1 MRNPRFIRT
10 LAVILAGVVALS
22 LSACHRHRTA
32 TERADRLVNKIT
44 KELDLNEQQQ
54 AKLAAVREAFLSARS
69 QGRPEHEA
77 MFNDALA
84 MVQSDQLD
92 QAKLAQLLDR
102 HHAAQKLQAAAVI
115 PKLAEFH
122 ASLRPDQRAKAAEQL
137 KRFRERMHGHD

>member
-22 LSACHRHRTA
+22 ISACHRYRTA

-69 QGRPEHEA
+69 QARPEHEA

-84 MVQSDQLD
+84 VVQSDQLD
-92 QAKLAQLLDR
+92 QAKLVQLLDR

-122 ASLRPDQRAKAAEQL
+122 ASLRPDQRAKAAEEL